1 MKAKGFVV
9 LSKRVLESNKA
20 LHTVYTKENK
30 VGVTVVKVRRVS
42 QM

>member
-1 MKAKGFVV
+1 MKAKDFVA

-30 VGVTVVKVRRVS
+30 AVRVEAIKSMVS
-42 QM
+42 QK